1 MKICLNSD
9 EKFFQRKKLSDLEPK
24 KTNFVFDPIAG
35 RYDRCNHLFSL
46 GLDRRWRKALVRELS
61 PAENESVLD
70 LCCGTGDVVFSVVRH
85 TPARAVTGA
94 DLSESMLHLA
104 QEKQILFCFK
114 KWMRNAYPAWVL
126 ADVANTSFD
135 AASFDV
141 LTCAFGIRN
150 VTDRLAALA
159 EFSRLLKP
167 SGRIGILEF
176 SIPSNRL
183 LRTVYLFYLK
193 RLMPSLGGFLLRDRR
208 PLDYLAASI
217 DHWHNQVNF
226 AQDLMDNGFMN
237 IRQHPLTAGIVTL
250 WLAQKRP
257 Q

>member
-1 MKICLNSD
+1 
-9 EKFFQRKKLSDLEPK
+9 LEPK

-46 GLDRRWRKALVRELS
+46 GLDRRWRKALVRAIS
-61 PAENESVLD
+61 PAANESVLD
-70 LCCGTGDVVFSVVRH
+70 LCCGTGDVVFSLLCH
-85 TPARAVTGA
+85 TPVRAVTGA

-104 QEKQILFCFK
+104 QEKQILLGSK
-114 KWMRNAYPAWVL
+114 KWMQNAQPAWVL
-126 ADVANTSFD
+126 ADAAKTSFD

-167 SGRIGILEF
+167 SGRLGILEF

-183 LRTVYLFYLK
+183 LRELYLFYLK
-193 RLMPSLGGFLLRDRR
+193 TLMPAFGAWLLKDRR

-226 AQDLMDNGFMN
+226 AQELMDIGFTN
-237 IRQHPLTAGIVTL
+237 IQQHPLTAGIVTL

-257 Q
+257 